1 MEPKYIEQVCD
12 VVEKYRPAK
21 QENTQKIFYGKISSI
36 GSNPN
41 VNEREHVEVQVAVIG
56 DDNKTMNIKAKLNYQ
71 QYFSIVNSAFE
82 EGSNIRITG
91 IFSSTGRAKKM
102 ENASIEK
109 LD

>member
-1 MEPKYIEQVCD
+1 
-12 VVEKYRPAK
+12 
-21 QENTQKIFYGKISSI
+21 
-36 GSNPN
+36 
-41 VNEREHVEVQVAVIG
+41 
-56 DDNKTMNIKAKLNYQ
+56 MNIKAKLNYQ